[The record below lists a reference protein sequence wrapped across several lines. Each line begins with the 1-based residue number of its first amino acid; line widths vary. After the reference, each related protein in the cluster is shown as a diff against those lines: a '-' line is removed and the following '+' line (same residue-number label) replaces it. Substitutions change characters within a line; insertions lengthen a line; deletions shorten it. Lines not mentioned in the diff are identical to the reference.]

1 MTLIEIMVVLVIM
14 TMIAGA
20 AAIGVMNSFATARK
34 RETETRARTLQS
46 AATAYLL
53 DGGEGCPDPE
63 ALIRANVIDRT
74 TQHTDAWGNA
84 YLIECEET
92 AVHVH
97 SPGPDEALG
106 TDDDIGF

>member
-20 AAIGVMNSFATARK
+20 TALGVMNSFTTARK

-53 DGGEGCPDPE
+53 EGGDGCPDAE
-63 ALIRANVIDRT
+63 ALQRANVIDRT
-74 TQHTDAWGNA
+74 TQVTDAWGRP
-84 YLIECEET
+84 YTIECEDA

-97 SPGPDEALG
+97 SAGPDETPG